1 MKIHVLTLFPEMVNG
16 PIQQSMLN
24 IAQEK
29 NIVSIEVIDIRGFAV
44 DKHRSCDDRP
54 YGGGPGMIMMP
65 EPILGAIEHVRTEKS
80 KVIFLTPQGQVF
92 KQKQAQMLS
101 QEEHLIF
108 LCGHYEGVD
117 ERVRSQLIDMEISL
131 GDYVITNGA
140 IASLVVIDACVRL
153 IPGVLGSEDSL
164 QQESFSNCLLEY
176 PQYTRPRQ
184 FNGEKV
190 PEVLVT
196 GDHTRISNWRL
207 EKSLMRTKDRRP
219 DLIQEYKKLKED
231 DGKVV

>member
-176 PQYTRPRQ
+176 PQYTKPRQ